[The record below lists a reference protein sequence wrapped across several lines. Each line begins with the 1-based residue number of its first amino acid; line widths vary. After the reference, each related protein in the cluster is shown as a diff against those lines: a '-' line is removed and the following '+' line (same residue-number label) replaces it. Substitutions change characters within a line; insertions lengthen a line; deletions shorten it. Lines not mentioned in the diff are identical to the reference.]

1 MVMSQNGARSSGGA
15 AAQAADLGPL
25 AWVLEE
31 TRRSIETASK
41 KTISFARDAK
51 ASLGVDMSSVDASQ
65 LRLARQQLHQ
75 AVGALEMVGQPV
87 ASQMVR
93 GMEAVVQQ
101 FAQHPD
107 KCTDESASVL
117 EQAGFALL
125 EYLEGVLGD
134 KPRPALG
141 LFPQYARIQTMAGA
155 DRVHP
160 ADLWDFQWHW
170 ANPDTPAAAQRNT
183 YSAEVRSRLDHCVLN
198 IMRRADLNAAI
209 EMGVVCLGL
218 ADGEESGQKPA
229 VFWKLA
235 SAFMQALGVQA
246 APLDIYAKRATSR
259 ILLQYATLAG
269 GDKKISE
276 RLAQDLLFFCA
287 QADMQGKDA
296 PVLAAVRKAWGLSS
310 YTPIPYD
317 KPIFG
322 LYDPAVL
329 EQASRRIEA
338 IKENWS
344 ALAGGDMGRLKACV
358 DQFGLVVESLTRL
371 HQNSK
376 PLADALSRVSEHVA
390 KTAQPPSHELAME
403 TATAVLFLEAS
414 FADFQPSDA
423 EFTRRLNQLAERLDA
438 VRSGQQAP
446 ELESWMEELYRRVSD
461 RETLGTVVGELRT
474 TLGEA
479 EQLLDQF
486 LRAPDDRQPLET
498 ANTLLGQMR
507 GVLMVLGLE
516 PAAHAVSRMR
526 ESITSWQKTEG
537 NPAQGNDEELEHFG
551 NSLGALASL
560 VDMMGY
566 QPALAGELFFY
577 DEESGELK
585 YDASRAQPPQPL
597 QEAGDVLSAEE
608 PQQAASSAAEEVE
621 DLLIERA
628 PETLPGQLEEL
639 AGRAALEEKPA
650 LAQAARS
657 AAEAARSDDGA
668 ALSQALDVLQSVAGT
683 SPAEPQPHEQ
693 QEEPEEEPIDEGL
706 DAELLEIFLEEARE
720 VVQTGSAALQTLAS
734 APGDM
739 EQQTTLRR
747 AFHTL
752 KGSSRMVGL
761 TEFGEAAWALEQVMN
776 AWLAEKKPVSDNLRT
791 LTGDALQAFGRW
803 VEDISIR
810 RSGRWKSAPFRTSA
824 DAFRLE
830 GKLMPLELA
839 TEKKTAAPEPAST
852 SVVAPEPAP
861 AAPAPAVA
869 AAPEPVAPVV
879 AAASEPTAPDPVA
892 APEPIAAAEVPDEL
906 PLDISADIEIEAV
919 QAPCAPVDEPEVI
932 QFEASAGFEE
942 PAAQAVD
949 VAEMADASI
958 GLVAEEMPEGEEQL
972 VSLESIEL
980 PSLDLPLAEEDASEP
995 SAEVPPVA
1003 PEAAEPQPEQAED
1016 DDTKHIG
1023 DLVIS
1028 TSLYNVYLEE
1038 AEKQSHQ
1045 LMDELER
1052 WAADVSRPVPEGAGI
1067 SAHSLAGNSATVGF
1081 TGLSELARAVEHALQ
1096 RLQEQAHGTERQAK
1110 VLCDAANEIR
1120 SVLHQFAAGTFKNP
1134 SIVVQARVRALEPVP
1149 TSPAPLTANIPPAP
1163 VAEAPASAP
1172 TVPPAAIELPAPA
1185 QAVPEVEVQPAAPIE
1200 IAPVVEDAPV
1210 AEPPAPEPAAPA
1222 APIELAPSPAAF
1234 EVPPAPI
1241 EIPAAPA
1248 AVPSAPTAAP
1258 PAAPVAA
1265 PATVAAAGGTF
1276 AGIQE
1281 VDDFNPDMFEIFSEE
1296 AEDLFPRLDEA
1307 LRGWQ
1312 SSPDSLEANKEV
1324 RRVLHTLKGSARMAG
1339 LLRLGEMAHRIES
1352 AIETVGT
1359 EGVQAEAVE
1368 AVQADVDE
1376 LQDAFRM
1383 LQEGGGAPLPQAVE
1397 VVDMPAAAPIDVPAA
1412 PEPPAVAVAPA
1423 PIEAAPEPAVLQAA
1437 PPAPIEVPVEPI
1449 TVPEVLAAPVATP
1462 ASSAPVAPAPV
1473 TAPAHAPV
1481 AGSGTFADIQ
1491 EVDNTDPDMFEIFSE
1506 EAEDLLP
1513 RLDEALR
1520 TWAAS
1525 PNSLEANKE
1534 VRRVLHTFKGGARVA
1549 GALRLGEMAHRI
1561 ESAIETVGTEGVQA
1575 EAVEAV
1581 QADVDELQ
1589 DAFRRVQETGSSA
1602 PLQSEPPAP
1611 VAAPAQPA
1619 ALSSQPPVV
1628 VSASQPAV
1636 VAQPAALAPVVAQPA
1651 ALAPVAA
1658 QPAPA
1663 PVQPATAAS
1672 VPQPAPAA
1680 LAQPLPKPTLPAAP
1694 IEVPAAAVATAPV
1707 PSAPRDGLEDIAD
1720 LRDAVDP
1727 DLFPIVV
1734 EEAQEMFP
1742 RLTEFLRVWGASP
1755 EASEPREGM
1764 MRALHALK
1772 GSARMAGARRL
1783 GEMAHRTEASIAAIS
1798 TEDEVS
1804 AADVAAIAAN
1814 VDKLQDLL
1822 REMQGK
1828 PPVQKKPTPAPK
1840 PAQAPAAAPAP
1851 ASQQAAATPAAA
1863 VRPQPTGQ
1871 VAPPAP
1877 LSMVQARAA
1886 ASQAVRVRSQLLD
1899 RLVTQSGEVMTSRAR
1914 LEVGVN
1920 HLRTALGDLTGNLE
1934 RLRQQ
1939 LRDVE
1944 MQAESQLQS
1953 RQALA
1958 RDDQRNF
1965 DPLEFDRFTRLQEL
1979 TRMMAESVND
1989 VATVQRGL
1997 QRAVESCEN
2006 DLAAQARQS
2015 RELQRDLL
2023 RTRMVEFES
2032 ISERLYRVVRQAA
2045 REVGKKV
2052 RMDIT
2057 GGTIEMDR
2065 GILERMT
2072 GAFEHLLRNS
2082 VTHGIEDEDVR
2093 VARNKDATGLVSVDV
2108 QQAGNDVSIT
2118 FRDDGAG
2125 LNLERIREKAIQ
2137 KGIITPEQKLSN
2149 DEIARLVFASGLSTA
2164 AKVSG
2169 LAGRGVGMDVVRSEV
2184 QALGGRIE
2192 IGTEPGKGSS
2202 FRLVLPLTMAVTHV
2216 VMLRCGKLQVG
2227 VPSNVVEIVRRVT
2240 QEQLQEAYRSGHYSY
2255 GGEELDFYWSGALLQ
2270 SSTRSTEPPARTMP
2284 VVIFRSAA
2292 QRVAVHVDEVLS
2304 NQEVVV
2310 KALGPQ
2316 LSRLPGLVAITSL
2329 ASGEVALIYN
2339 PVALAAVYGEQA
2351 RRQVQAAQQ
2360 PEVAAQA
2367 GAPAAL
2373 APEETP
2379 AAAPLVLVVD
2389 DSITVRRV
2397 TQRMLQREGFRVAMA
2412 ADGLQGL
2419 ERLQEERPA
2428 VVLSDIEMPRMD
2440 GFDFVRNIRAD
2451 ERMAGLPVIM
2461 ITSRIADKHREHAQE
2476 LGVNH
2481 YLGKPYSE
2489 ETLLGLIRQ
2498 YAGVAVPAQ

>member
-198 IMRRADLNAAI
+198 IMRRADLNAVI

-621 DLLIERA
+621 DL
-628 PETLPGQLEEL
+628 
-639 AGRAALEEKPA
+639 
-650 LAQAARS
+650 
-657 AAEAARSDDGA
+657 
-668 ALSQALDVLQSVAGT
+668 LSQALDVLQSVAGT

-1200 IAPVVEDAPV
+1200 IAPVVEAAPV
-1210 AEPPAPEPAAPA
+1210 AEPPAPEPAVPA

-1281 VDDFNPDMFEIFSEE
+1281 VDDFN
-1296 AEDLFPRLDEA
+1296 
-1307 LRGWQ
+1307 
-1312 SSPDSLEANKEV
+1312 
-1324 RRVLHTLKGSARMAG
+1324 
-1339 LLRLGEMAHRIES
+1339 
-1352 AIETVGT
+1352 
-1359 EGVQAEAVE
+1359 
-1368 AVQADVDE
+1368 
-1376 LQDAFRM
+1376 
-1383 LQEGGGAPLPQAVE
+1383 
-1397 VVDMPAAAPIDVPAA
+1397 
-1412 PEPPAVAVAPA
+1412 
-1423 PIEAAPEPAVLQAA
+1423 
-1437 PPAPIEVPVEPI
+1437 
-1449 TVPEVLAAPVATP
+1449 
-1462 ASSAPVAPAPV
+1462 
-1473 TAPAHAPV
+1473 
-1481 AGSGTFADIQ
+1481 
-1491 EVDNTDPDMFEIFSE
+1491 PDMFEIFSE

-1636 VAQPAALAPVVAQPA
+1636 VAQPAAP
-1651 ALAPVAA
+1651 APVAA

-1663 PVQPATAAS
+1663 PVQPATAAP